1 MTKLR
6 IFVSAVVATGVALAL
21 SAGVALADRDGH
33 MWHGDDHVW
42 GWGGGWWILMMVIM
56 VLFWAAVIALAV
68 WGVSRLTGSR
78 GQSKSP
84 LDIARE
90 RLAKGEI
97 SEEEFERL
105 KQKLG

>member
-6 IFVSAVVATGVALAL
+6 MFVSAVVATGVALAL

-33 MWHGDDHVW
+33 MWNAHEDAWGRD
-42 GWGGGWWILMMVIM
+42 GWGILMLVTM
-56 VLFWAAVIALAV
+56 VLFWTAVVAVAV
-68 WGVSRLTGSR
+68 WVVRRLSRSR
-78 GQSKSP
+78 GVARSP
-84 LDIARE
+84 LDIAKE
-90 RLAKGEI
+90 RLAKGDI

>member
-1 MTKLR
+1 MKKLR
-6 IFVSAVVATGVALAL
+6 IFVSAVVATGVALVL

-33 MWHGDDHVW
+33 MWDGDDHMW

-56 VLFWAAVIALAV
+56 VLFWAAVIAVAV
-68 WGVSRLTGSR
+68 WAVSHFTGAR

-84 LDIARE
+84 LDIAKE